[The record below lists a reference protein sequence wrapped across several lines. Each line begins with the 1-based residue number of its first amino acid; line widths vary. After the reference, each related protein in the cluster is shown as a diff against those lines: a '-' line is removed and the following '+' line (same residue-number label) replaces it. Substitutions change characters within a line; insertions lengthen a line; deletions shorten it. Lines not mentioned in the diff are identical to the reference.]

1 MANVIATYTSGLVL
15 GSGAVYAF
23 VSHFTDQSRAMSYK
37 LRWASAALREANA
50 SKSQTTPVHMD
61 TKPEVI
67 SKYRQITSRLSDNAI
82 PLAKKEW
89 NSTVALAVRSV
100 NNVDMD
106 ANRLVSMLQKQ
117 HS

>member
-37 LRWASAALREANA
+37 LRWASEALREADT
-50 SKSQTTPVHMD
+50 SKGQTTPAQID
-61 TKPEVI
+61 TKPEAI

-106 ANRLVSMLQKQ
+106 ANQLVSMWQKQ
-117 HS
+117 YN